1 MDDQHKQDF
10 KQKATIAGVGVV
22 AGAVAWWIVLANVFG
37 WMSPTT
43 AAQQTSDAVEAKL
56 NEALAPLCADRF
68 MANKAAL
75 AKFAAAS
82 ADYDRN
88 EIVQKAVPKL
98 GSTTV
103 DYQLADHCT
112 DVIATRLKAA
122 SPNLAQ
128 DAGKKS

>member
-1 MDDQHKQDF
+1 MDYQQKQDI
-10 KQKATIAGVGVV
+10 KQKATIAGAGVV
-22 AGAVAWWIVLANVFG
+22 VGAVAWWIVLANVFG

-56 NEALAPLCADRF
+56 DEALAPLCADRF
-68 MANKAAL
+68 MENKAAL
-75 AKFAAAS
+75 AKFAAAG

-112 DVIATRLKAA
+112 DVIATRLKTA
-122 SPNLAQ
+122 SPSLAQ